1 MKEQIDE
8 LNKPAVNIEE
18 ENVPDKQQEDKIVE
32 INEGDTL
39 ATDQMEIKIN
49 KIEFSYDVIP
59 DITDGL
65 YTHYPADANIT
76 SIDPLQTLGVRFL
89 IDCPQEVEESDRPLL
104 LTFLVGNE
112 EYNYTMR

>member
-1 MKEQIDE
+1 LKEQIDE

-39 ATDQMEIKIN
+39 ATDQME
-49 KIEFSYDVIP
+49 IP